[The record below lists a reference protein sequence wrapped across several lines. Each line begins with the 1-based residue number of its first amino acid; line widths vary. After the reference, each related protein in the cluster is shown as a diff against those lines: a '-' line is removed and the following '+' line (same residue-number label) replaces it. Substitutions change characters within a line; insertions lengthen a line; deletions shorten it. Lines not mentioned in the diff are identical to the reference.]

1 MKTAH
6 ALGLYYAAALRRA
19 ARRAFTSPG
28 EACPI
33 VMVKEYLEDCGSK
46 SKPPRDK
53 AMKSRSKKKTS
64 MTREE
69 QQLALAGWVAEMK
82 ETAFKAT
89 CTKLWSRLMR
99 SALVETR
106 KIRNN
111 VTSES
116 IRHLVMRF
124 QKWHRHNFVAIA
136 ASQREVAPA
145 ASPTVAADEPAP
157 ANILLVQY
165 VTGRDNAG
173 NICLSFMDLS
183 TEIEIVGEE
192 TVEDALRRFF
202 TVESNAAEL
211 ANWQVMRVGHGTQDT
226 FNPAAHKAKD
236 VKAVLLRRRGG

>member
-1 MKTAH
+1 MSYSNASH
-6 ALGLYYAAALRRA
+6 SIYQERQCN
-19 ARRAFTSPG
+19 
-28 EACPI
+28 ECI
-33 VMVKEYLEDCGSK
+33 
-46 SKPPRDK
+46 
-53 AMKSRSKKKTS
+53 
-64 MTREE
+64 
-69 QQLALAGWVAEMK
+69 AEWCNCIICC
-82 ETAFKAT
+82 E
-89 CTKLWSRLMR
+89 
-99 SALVETR
+99 VH
-106 KIRNN
+106 
-111 VTSES
+111 V
-116 IRHLVMRF
+116 
-124 QKWHRHNFVAIA
+124 FVAIA